1 MKNIF
6 FAFLLLLSTIS
17 ISQVGIGTTSPHA
30 SSVLDITATDAG
42 LLVPRL
48 TTTQRNALSSPATG
62 LLIFNTTTKS
72 FQYNFGDGSS
82 VNWYS
87 LDAQSDSSS
96 ASYSYMVPIWAEE
109 NSALGNN
116 AYEWAYGNGAS
127 TPSNAGITIYVP
139 SDYSCAIVAMTA
151 TTSNDFGT
159 SKIEANVNGTVLGA
173 SNSVEVTLSGRSGE
187 NNGFAPFAI
196 STGDR
201 LTFRTRTAGTN
212 TGPNT
217 VTAWLKYTKN

>member
-42 LLVPRL
+42 LLTPRM
-48 TTTQRNALSSPATG
+48 TAAQRDAISSAAIG
-62 LLIFNTTTKS
+62 LLIYQIDNTPG
-72 FQYNFGDGSS
+72 FYFYNGSAWS
-82 VNWYS
+82 A
-87 LDAQSDSSS
+87 LGGSSS

-109 NSALGNN
+109 NNTLGNN
-116 AYEWAYGNGAS
+116 TYEWAYGNGAS

-151 TTSNDFGT
+151 TTSNDSGT

-187 NNGFAPFAI
+187 NNGFAPYAI

>member
-17 ISQVGIGTTSPHA
+17 FSQVGIGTTSPDA

-48 TTTQRNALSSPATG
+48 TTIQRNALSFPATG

-72 FQYNFGDGSS
+72 FQYNFGDGSI
-82 VNWYS
+82 VDWYS

-109 NSALGNN
+109 SNTLGNN
-116 AYEWAYGNGAS
+116 TYQWAFGNGAN

-139 SDYSCAIVAMTA
+139 SDYTCAIVAMTA
-151 TTSNDFGT
+151 TTSNNSGT
-159 SKIEANVNGTVLGA
+159 SKIEADVNGSVLGA
-173 SNSVEVTLSGRSGE
+173 SDGVEVTLSGRSGE
-187 NNGFAPFAI
+187 NNTFTPYSI
-196 STGDR
+196 NSRDR
-201 LTFRTRTAGTN
+201 LTFRTRIAGTN
-212 TGPNT
+212 TTPST